1 MVWRLCLLAGLGLA
15 MAIPA
20 AQAQGVGFLTENE
33 RLASYCAG
41 VSEARIREM
50 SEFLKAQCANSSRRE
65 CRETTEELEKTRV
78 RDKRLWDYLTRQV
91 VNSRDHGRREKRLME
106 ASISKGSADWLAC
119 KRREFGKRPEELL
132 VCRDSE
138 GCRIDARFD
147 FLDQ

>member
-1 MVWRLCLLAGLGLA
+1 MVRRLCLLAGLCLA
-15 MAIPA
+15 MASQPA
-20 AQAQGVGFLTENE
+20 GAQGVGFLTENE

-41 VSEARIREM
+41 VSEARMREM
-50 SEFLKAQCANSSRRE
+50 SEFLKSQCASSSRRE

-78 RDKRLWDYLTRQV
+78 RDQRLWDYLTRQI

-106 ASISKGSADWLAC
+106 ASIAKGNADWLAC

-132 VCRDSE
+132 VCRDTE

-147 FLDQ
+147 FLD